1 MNQSQ
6 KGVLDFDNIDEV
18 IGKHK
23 KEIQNLYLQDK
34 MPWVIGYSGGKDSTA
49 ITQLIWLA
57 LKDLPEEKRHKD
69 IWR

>member
-23 KEIQNLYLQDK
+23 KEIQDRYLQDK
-34 MPWVIGYSGGKDSTA
+34 MPWVIGYSGGKD
-49 ITQLIWLA
+49 
-57 LKDLPEEKRHKD
+57 
-69 IWR
+69 